1 MKKLEEL
8 LKKGKKMS
16 PAAAKAKS
24 KVLEE
29 LGDDMM
35 DMGADKIKHL
45 KKVTVASDSPK
56 GIEKGL
62 DMAKNLI
69 AKKDKMA
76 EDMGEEEMPEHEAME
91 SEGEEYAEHETGM
104 EEKEPDEMSADE
116 LKQKIAELEE
126 LLKEK
131 KMEA

>member
-16 PAAAKAKS
+16 PVAAKAKS

-29 LGDDMM
+29 LSDDMM
-35 DMGADKIKHL
+35 DMGADKVGNL

-62 DMAKNLI
+62 DMAKKI
-69 AKKDKMA
+69 VGKKDM
-76 EDMGEEEMPEHEAME
+76 MGLGEEEAPEHEALE
-91 SEGEEYAEHETGM
+91 TEGEETAEHESGM
-104 EEKEPDEMSADE
+104 EEKEPEEMSEEELAAKIEE
-116 LKQKIAELEE
+116 LKKLLED
-126 LLKEK
+126 K

>member
-1 MKKLEEL
+1 MKKLEEV

-16 PAAAKAKS
+16 PIAAKAKS

-29 LGDDMM
+29 LGDNMM
-35 DMGADKIKHL
+35 DMGSDKIKNL

-62 DMAKNLI
+62 EMAKNLV
-69 AKKDKMA
+69 AKKDGM
-76 EDMGEEEMPEHEAME
+76 MEEMPEDETLE

-104 EEKEPDEMSADE
+104 EEKEPEEMSEEE
-116 LKQKIAELEE
+116 LKDEIAKLQE

-131 KMEA
+131 KMKA

>member
-1 MKKLEEL
+1 MKKLEEV

-16 PAAAKAKS
+16 PIAAKAKS

-29 LGDDMM
+29 LGDNMM
-35 DMGADKIKHL
+35 DMGSDKIKNL

-62 DMAKNLI
+62 EMAKNLV
-69 AKKDKMA
+69 AKKDGMMEKMS
-76 EDMGEEEMPEHEAME
+76 EEEMPEHEASE

-104 EEKEPDEMSADE
+104 EEKEPEEMSEEE
-116 LKQKIAELEE
+116 LKDEIAKLQE

-131 KMEA
+131 KMKA

>member
-16 PAAAKAKS
+16 SVAAKAKS

-35 DMGADKIKHL
+35 DMGSDKIKNL

-62 DMAKNLI
+62 DMAKKLV
-69 AKKDKMA
+69 AKKDMMM
-76 EDMGEEEMPEHEAME
+76 DEEMPEVDSDE
-91 SEGEEYAEHETGM
+91 SEEPEFAE
-104 EEKEPDEMSADE
+104 DEMSEDKMEDMSEEE
-116 LKQKIAELEE
+116 LKEQIAKLQE
-126 LLKEK
+126 LLKDK
-131 KMEA
+131 KMKA

>member
-16 PAAAKAKS
+16 PIAAKAKS

-35 DMGADKIKHL
+35 DMGTDKIKGL

-62 DMAKNLI
+62 DMAKKI
-69 AKKDKMA
+69 VGKKDMM
-76 EDMGEEEMPEHEAME
+76 MGDFEEEMPESE
-91 SEGEEYAEHETGM
+91 SDES
-104 EEKEPDEMSADE
+104 EEKELAEGEMPEEEMEEMSEEE
-116 LKQKIAELEE
+116 LKEQIAKLQEM
-126 LLKEK
+126 LKEK
-131 KMEA
+131 KMKA

>member
-16 PAAAKAKS
+16 PVAAKAKS

-35 DMGADKIKHL
+35 DMGADKIKNL

-62 DMAKNLI
+62 DMAKKMV
-69 AKKDKMA
+69 AKKDMMMD
-76 EDMGEEEMPEHEAME
+76 ESEEEMPEHEAME
-91 SEGEEYAEHETGM
+91 SEGEEYAEHESGM
-104 EEKEPDEMSADE
+104 EEKEPEEMSEEE
-116 LKQKIAELEE
+116 LKEQIAKLQEM
-126 LLKEK
+126 LKDK
-131 KMEA
+131 KMKA